1 MNTSENY
8 SENKKVWFITGVSRG
23 LGKSLAE
30 EALSRGEIVIG
41 TTRNGESSINDKSDN
56 LHILKLDV
64 VMKDEVK
71 EVVAKAHSIY
81 GRLDVVVNNAGYGLL
96 GAIEESSVVEAYD
109 LFDVNFFGT
118 LHVVQAVLPLLRE
131 QGRGHIINVSSVA
144 GLAPMG
150 GYGLYAASKFAVNGL
165 TISLAEELKP
175 LGINVSIVEPG
186 AFRTDFLAD
195 TSIKYAENKI
205 EAYESTSGAMVARLN
220 KIAGTQLGNPELAA
234 KAMVDLAHLS
244 NPPMHLLLGSDAV
257 ERTRVMLKNL
267 SADIDQWE
275 KVSRSTDFVEASAAA
290 K

>member
-23 LGKSLAE
+23 LGKSLAQ

-41 TTRNGESSINDKSDN
+41 TTRNGESSIADKSDN

-64 VMKDEVK
+64 VLKDEVK
-71 EVVAKAHSIY
+71 DVVAKAHSIY

-118 LHVVQAVLPLLRE
+118 LHVIQAVLPFLRE
-131 QGRGHIINVSSVA
+131 QGNGHIINVSSVA

-150 GYGLYAASKFAVNGL
+150 GYGLYAASKFAVNGM

-175 LGINVSIVEPG
+175 LGIKVSIVEPG
-186 AFRTDFLAD
+186 AFRTDFLSD

-205 EAYESTSGAMVARLN
+205 EAYESTSGAFVARLN

-257 ERTRVMLKNL
+257 DRTRAMLEKFN
-267 SADIDQWE
+267 AEIDQWE
-275 KVSRSTDFVEASAAA
+275 SVSRSTDFTEAAVA

>member
-41 TTRNGESSINDKSDN
+41 TTRNGESSIADKSDN

-64 VMKDEVK
+64 VLKDQVK

-131 QGRGHIINVSSVA
+131 QGNGHIINVSSVA

-257 ERTRVMLKNL
+257 DRTRVMLKNFT
-267 SADIDQWE
+267 AEIDQWE
-275 KVSRSTDFVEASAAA
+275 KVSRSTDFVEAAVA